1 MGNPTSAPTTQPTAV
16 ATEELILKDCYEFCN
31 ISTRAVRLIQS
42 SAPIALVQIARNF
55 TLRFAVRG
63 MQFTDTTEL
72 RANIIDLRDGNDGS
86 SLLALY
92 MTENDAVELRYMQ
105 EMVYDYAYILA
116 PDYAAAWTVFTIAVN
131 KEFISISSDI
141 SPEPVVLPLPGYV
154 DTYGHLYEVY
164 TSFAGIQTSGG
175 WIRDIEL
182 STGACNF
189 DCYCLLSLHPNN
201 GIFFSCS

>member
-1 MGNPTSAPTTQPTAV
+1 V

-92 MTENDAVELRYMQ
+92 MTENNAVELRYLG
-105 EMVYDYAYILA
+105 VLAYDYAYILA
-116 PDYAAAWTVFTIAVN
+116 PDYAAEWTTFAIAVN
-131 KEFISISSDI
+131 KEFIRLSSDI
-141 SPEPVVLPLPGYV
+141 SPEPVTLPLPGYT

-164 TSFAGIQTSGG
+164 ASVASVLSSGG

-182 STGACNF
+182 STGTV
-189 DCYCLLSLHPNN
+189 YS
-201 GIFFSCS
+201 FSY